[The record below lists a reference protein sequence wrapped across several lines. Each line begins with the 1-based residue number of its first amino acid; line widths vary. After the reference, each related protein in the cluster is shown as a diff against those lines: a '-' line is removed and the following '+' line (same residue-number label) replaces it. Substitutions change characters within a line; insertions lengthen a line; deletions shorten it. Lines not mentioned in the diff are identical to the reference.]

1 MLSNT
6 EMRCIEAEMIRQI
19 NNSSPYGINTRILIS
34 SVVSRMVSTIPAI
47 NRHHCSELLAW
58 ILDSTNNSLI
68 IRRKGYS
75 FISTLTSDLNSAI
88 EWSSKM
94 VIFCIRRLTSFSSKA
109 RMSLGC
115 SLCVMFSI
123 EERKKIVKL
132 EVPLII

>member
-34 SVVSRMVSTIPAI
+34 SVVSRMVSTISAI

-75 FISTLTSDLNSAI
+75 
-88 EWSSKM
+88 
-94 VIFCIRRLTSFSSKA
+94 
-109 RMSLGC
+109 
-115 SLCVMFSI
+115 
-123 EERKKIVKL
+123 
-132 EVPLII
+132 IIA